1 MNNNDFIENNADF
14 LLHIGNAIDN
24 VYNNTAEGD
33 ARRTSATF
41 RGSHLVI
48 EYRTILR
55 AAKDQEL
62 EHQLSLLKS
71 ESAQM
76 VASRLKT
83 IKASYKEHAGKNLK
97 AKKVDEKESIETLTV
112 SPFNPIRTLKF
123 TCACYFEVA

>member
-112 SPFNPIRTLKF
+112 SPFSPIRTLKF